1 MRKDKIFNIFAVGE
15 ICYFFIESFYNL
27 MINVNAYVFMNLS
40 EILSILPVLA
50 ITILSLIILMIS
62 FNKKKI
68 ISHKYKI
75 FLIILLI
82 SAIRIITLFIFLS
95 SVQLIFN
102 FILLFSCMIFF
113 KEVIFMTQMDDKR
126 FEIID
131 FLTGMIFGI
140 ILQLILLIITY
151 SSNLAFT
158 PSKFIPIIL
167 IIITLNLINIK
178 EFLPK
183 KLDSLSFNKDK
194 KREKREISLIHF
206 VILGIIFLL
215 SVIWIFN
222 PMALSAYGIINLN
235 FLNTELTFPW
245 FSYGFNYYILII
257 IITTLLSFY
266 LTNRFVLK
274 LEKKR
279 IRLFSIIFGAIF
291 VIVNLLTLTYLEI
304 NKTVQNSNILILST
318 FLLTFSTIVNVS
330 FLIYYLMY
338 IFTTYSFHSRS
349 KLFKGLFT
357 FFITILV
364 FIILQVQV
372 LWYSYVSLIINVVLL
387 LTTGGILIFFIEGF
401 NFSKLSMGRILSK
414 KVDLTSFS
422 ILWKFIFILLIIS
435 FGIVLYEEKEVSP
448 GNVNPTFMTWNI
460 HNAIGVD
467 DNFNLDRLIEEVKK
481 VDPDI
486 LGLNEVDMGALKTSF
501 IDIGSYFAEKL
512 NLYYFYGYTFY
523 KHYGNVLLSKY
534 PILEA
539 DIIPLPLI
547 VKSAEP
553 RSMIKATIG
562 INNSYWNIYITHLST
577 KSQDRLAQVP
587 FIINKINE
595 DPFDNVVWMGDFN
608 FEPTDTEYSLINSTV
623 PTLNFTD
630 TFTYLNYPDPG
641 YTGDFDENYQ
651 PQKRIDYI
659 MCSPD
664 LMPVSSEVLCSY
676 ASDHCAVITEF

>member
-1 MRKDKIFNIFAVGE
+1 MRKDNIFNIFAVSE
-15 ICYFFIESFYNL
+15 ISYFFIESFYNL

-40 EILSILPVLA
+40 EILSILPILA
-50 ITILSLIILMIS
+50 ITILSLIILMIG
-62 FNKKKI
+62 FNKRNI
-68 ISHKYKI
+68 ISHKYRI
-75 FLIILLI
+75 FFIILII
-82 SAIRIITLFIFLS
+82 SALRVITLFIFLS
-95 SVQLIFN
+95 SLQLIFN

-113 KEVIFMTQMDDKR
+113 KEVIYITQMDDET
-126 FEIID
+126 FEVND
-131 FLTGMIFGI
+131 FIAGMIFGI

-151 SSNLAFT
+151 SSNLAFN
-158 PSKFIPIIL
+158 PSKFIPVIL
-167 IIITLNLINIK
+167 IIVTLNLINAK
-178 EFLPK
+178 QFHPK
-183 KLDSLSFNKDK
+183 KVESLSFTKDK
-194 KREKREISLIHF
+194 KRDLREISLIHF
-206 VILGIIFLL
+206 IIFGIIFLL
-215 SVIWIFN
+215 SMIWILN
-222 PMALSAYGIINLN
+222 PMALSAYGMINLN
-235 FLNTELTFPW
+235 FLNTELYFPW

-257 IITTLLSFY
+257 IITTVLSFY
-266 LTNRFVLK
+266 LISRFVLR
-274 LEKKR
+274 LEKTR
-279 IRLFSIIFGAIF
+279 IRLFSIIFGTII
-291 VIVNLLTLTYLEI
+291 VIINLLTLTFLEI
-304 NKTVQNSNILILST
+304 NKTVQNPNTLFLST

-349 KLFKGLFT
+349 KLFKGLFI
-357 FFITILV
+357 FFISILV

-387 LTTGGILIFFIEGF
+387 LTTGGILIVIIEGL
-401 NFSKLSMGRILSK
+401 NFSKLSVGRILSK
-414 KVDLTSFS
+414 KLDLNSFS
-422 ILWKFIFILLIIS
+422 MLWKFIFLLLIIS
-435 FGIVLYEEKEVSP
+435 FGIILYEEKEVSP

-467 DNFNLDRLIEEVKK
+467 DNFDLDRLIEEVKQ

-501 IDIGSYFAEKL
+501 IDIGSYLAEKL

-539 DIIPLPLI
+539 EIIPLPLI
-547 VKSAEP
+547 VETAEP

-577 KSQDRLAQVP
+577 KSQDRLVQVP

-595 DPFDNVVWMGDFN
+595 DPFNNVIWMGDFN

-630 TFTYLNYPDPG
+630 TFTYLNSPDPG
-641 YTGDFDENYQ
+641 YTGDFNDNYQ

-664 LMPVSSEVLCSY
+664 LIPVSSEVLCSY